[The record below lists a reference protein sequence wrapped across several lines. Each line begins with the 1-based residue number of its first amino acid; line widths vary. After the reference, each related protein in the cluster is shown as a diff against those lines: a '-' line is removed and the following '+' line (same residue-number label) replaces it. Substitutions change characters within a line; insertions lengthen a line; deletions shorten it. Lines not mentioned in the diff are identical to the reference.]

1 MNVRLKNLLKFL
13 SSLYDVIKIKRES
26 VFVIRPDRDS
36 WVLKGRENFMEILKD
51 DFKNEKRNRDIQS
64 NGVIDWKIFRLKKD
78 TTRKVDFIVRY

>member
-1 MNVRLKNLLKFL
+1 
-13 SSLYDVIKIKRES
+13 
-26 VFVIRPDRDS
+26 
-36 WVLKGRENFMEILKD
+36 MEILKD